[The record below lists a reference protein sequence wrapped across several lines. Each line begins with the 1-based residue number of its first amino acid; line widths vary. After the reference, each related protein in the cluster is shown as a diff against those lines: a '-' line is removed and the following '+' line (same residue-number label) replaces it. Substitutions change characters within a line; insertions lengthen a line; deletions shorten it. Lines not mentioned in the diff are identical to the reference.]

1 MFGQLALEAYLKTS
15 EYKLV
20 SLLELLFVF
29 IYCVYRIAL
38 AVDLLVQ
45 TTRKANWKN
54 ENVVYDS
61 FVWFD
66 VYNFQLLC
74 QGIASR

>member
-1 MFGQLALEAYLKTS
+1 MIGQLALKAYLKTS
-15 EYKLV
+15 EYELV

-29 IYCVYRIAL
+29 IYFVYRIAL
-38 AVDLLVQ
+38 AVDLLDQ

-61 FVWFD
+61 FVWSD
-66 VYNFQLLC
+66 VYNFQFLC